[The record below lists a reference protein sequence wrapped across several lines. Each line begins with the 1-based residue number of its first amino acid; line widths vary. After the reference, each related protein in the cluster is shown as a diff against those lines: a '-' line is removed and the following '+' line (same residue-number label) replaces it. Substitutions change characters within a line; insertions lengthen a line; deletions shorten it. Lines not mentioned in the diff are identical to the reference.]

1 MTTTTAAMT
10 SSVAREIMYRE
21 AINEAL
27 RQEMERDET
36 VIIMGEEIAGGAG
49 REHLGI
55 VDAWGGPFRTTVGL
69 IQQFGNERV
78 LDTPLSEAAFVG
90 TAIGAASTG
99 MRAVAELMFVDFVGV
114 CMDQLLNNAAKMR
127 YMFGGQVKVP
137 FVLLT
142 RIGAGFGS
150 AAQHSE
156 SFYSIFSHIPGLQ
169 GVVPSDAYTAKGLL
183 TAAIRSDDPVVYFEH
198 KGLYGNRGPVPEES
212 YVLPLGKA
220 RTVRPGT
227 DITLVGISRMT
238 WVCTEAAD
246 ELAKQGINAEV
257 VDLLSISPIDYD
269 HVIESV
275 KRTHRLVVVDEDTP
289 VCSIASDICARV
301 AEEAFEYLD
310 APPSRVTAPH
320 TPVPYSRPLENIYL
334 PNASRVINTVT
345 RLIIGN

>member
-1 MTTTTAAMT
+1 MTSTTVAMT

-99 MRAVAELMFVDFVGV
+99 MRAVAELMFVDFIGV

-246 ELAKQGINAEV
+246 ELTKQGINAEV

-334 PNASRVINTVT
+334 PNASRVINTVV
-345 RLIIGN
+345 RLINGN